1 MLAAEDH
8 ISPDQFRVTARA
20 IAPRQTERIPA
31 PMTSRFPFTALY
43 LSAMFAMLLFAVLP
57 ACAVPPL
64 AGTYKITENTDLGSE
79 IRLTVQLN
87 LVNPGDTAVTIT
99 RVGLRSISAPGQLV
113 STASKFVVQSHASS
127 QVSLQFL
134 ISKKDFNAWQVGPH
148 QQFLVTLQPVGG
160 QVTLVNLPLLRTRE

>member
-43 LSAMFAMLLFAVLP
+43 LAALFAMLLLVAP
-57 ACAVPPL
+57 ASAAPPL
-64 AGTYKITENTDLGSE
+64 AGTYKITENTNLGSE

-99 RVGLRSISAPGQLV
+99 RVGLRSIS
-113 STASKFVVQSHASS
+113 
-127 QVSLQFL
+127 
-134 ISKKDFNAWQVGPH
+134 
-148 QQFLVTLQPVGG
+148 
-160 QVTLVNLPLLRTRE
+160 